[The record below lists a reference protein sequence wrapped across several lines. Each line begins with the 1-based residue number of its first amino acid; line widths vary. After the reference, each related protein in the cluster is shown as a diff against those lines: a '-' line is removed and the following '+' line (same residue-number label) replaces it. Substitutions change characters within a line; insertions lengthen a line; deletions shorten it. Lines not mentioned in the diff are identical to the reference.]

1 MFFEV
6 ERKIVRPIIPGNEIK
21 VRNRGR
27 VDGSQKGIFA
37 RIADGGGGKSC
48 NTIRVI
54 RSGPRQIFSC
64 QIPVEVFDSIDHGGI
79 TLKGNLLF

>member
-21 VRNRGR
+21 VGNRGR

-37 RIADGGGGKSC
+37 RVTDGGGRKSG

-54 RSGPRQIFSC
+54 RSGSRQVFSC
-64 QIPVEVFDSIDHGGI
+64 QIPIEILNSIDHGGI
-79 TLKGNLLF
+79 TLKGDLLF